1 MVYDGRYSLEVC
13 LIRKTGNQEKKVKF
27 TLGFTVST
35 FNWNVIELVVA
46 TRNRNKTREIQHI
59 LGHEFRVHDLEP
71 HPEVSEIRE
80 SGTSFEENAK
90 LKALSASRQLP
101 ALVIADDSGL
111 EVDALGGAPGIYS
124 ARYAGANATEKD
136 KIDKL
141 LRELE
146 RVRATDDRRRARFRC
161 VVALA
166 RNTNLLGTFEG
177 IVEGRIAN
185 EVRGNYG
192 FGYDPIFI
200 PEGFDQTFGEL
211 PKEVKNAISHR
222 AKAIRALADR
232 LQRLEFGG

>member
-1 MVYDGRYSLEVC
+1 MV
-13 LIRKTGNQEKKVKF
+13 
-27 TLGFTVST
+27 
-35 FNWNVIELVVA
+35 ELVVA

-59 LGHEFRVHDLEP
+59 LGPEFKVRDLGA
-71 HPEVSEIRE
+71 HPDVPEIRE

-90 LKALSASRQLP
+90 LKAVAASKQLP

-124 ARYAGANATEKD
+124 ARYAGANATDTD

-141 LRELE
+141 IRELA
-146 RVRATDDRRRARFRC
+146 RVRATEDGRRARFRC

-166 RNTNLLGTFEG
+166 RNGDLLGIFEG

-185 EVRGNYG
+185 EARGDSG
-192 FGYDPIFI
+192 FGYDPIFV
-200 PEGFDQTFGEL
+200 PEGFEQTFGEL
-211 PKEVKNAISHR
+211 STEVKNTISHR

-232 LQRLEFGG
+232 LRRLEFGG

>member
-1 MVYDGRYSLEVC
+1 M
-13 LIRKTGNQEKKVKF
+13 
-27 TLGFTVST
+27 
-35 FNWNVIELVVA
+35 VIELVVA
-46 TRNRNKTREIQHI
+46 TRNRHKTREIQHI
-59 LGHEFRVHDLEP
+59 LGPEFKVRDIGA
-71 HPEVSEIRE
+71 HPDISKIRE

-90 LKALSASRQLP
+90 LKALVASRQLP

-111 EVDALGGAPGIYS
+111 EVDALGCAPGIYS
-124 ARYAGANATEKD
+124 ARYAGANATERD

-166 RNTNLLGTFEG
+166 RNGDLLGTFEG
-177 IVEGRIAN
+177 TVEGRITDKA
-185 EVRGNYG
+185 RGDSG

-200 PEGFDQTFGEL
+200 PEGFEQTFGEL
-211 PKEVKNAISHR
+211 PTEVKNTISHR

-232 LQRLEFGG
+232 LRRLEFGG